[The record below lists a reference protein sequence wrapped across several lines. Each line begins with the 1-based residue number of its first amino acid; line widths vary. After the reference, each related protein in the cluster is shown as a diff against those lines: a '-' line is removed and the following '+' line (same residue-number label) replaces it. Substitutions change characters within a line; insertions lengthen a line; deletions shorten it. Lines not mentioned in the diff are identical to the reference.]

1 MLEDVNIGVEGIEW
15 LKVIIALEV
24 IVALVVVI
32 IVTIVIMR
40 LLKYN
45 LLAWVEE
52 KTEFGTYV
60 YHKRAKIVVDN
71 KDRLNPVE
79 KIKLLGV
86 KNVWA
91 IMPPTYVLEQFKNK
105 EGQTDKSSVSQWYK
119 SLYALTKR
127 GRKCIRLL
135 RDGAE
140 ITAIP
145 FTNVDVENYLRITKP
160 VRVQWANSMFREG
173 LEMYKP
179 EANWVEKYGSLIAF
193 GGAMLVILIIFIVLF
208 EKFEMLEQMSGAINN
223 YSDQLAEY
231 VKALREVNTQT
242 V

>member
-24 IVALVVVI
+24 IAAIVVLI
-32 IVTIVIMR
+32 IVTIVIIR
-40 LLKYN
+40 LTKYN
-45 LLAWVEE
+45 ILAWVEE

-71 KDRLNPVE
+71 KDKLNPVE

-86 KNVWA
+86 KHVWA
-91 IMPPTYVLEQFKNK
+91 IMPPTYVLEALKS
-105 EGQTDKSSVSQWYK
+105 EGQTDKSTVSKWYK

-127 GRKCIRLL
+127 GKKCIRLL

-140 ITAIP
+140 ITAVP
-145 FTNVDVENYLRITKP
+145 FTNADVENYLRITKP

-179 EANWVEKYGSLIAF
+179 EANWAEKYGSLIAF

-208 EKFEMLEQMSGAINN
+208 EKFEMLETMSSAINN
-223 YSDQLAEY
+223 YSQELSEY